1 MIRNPK
7 LLEEV
12 EIEDLKKEKTD
23 YFKSLR
29 IFESLWNE
37 GVNLG
42 VLPLKDPLE
51 DIDTDIKIACI
62 LNSKNV

>member
-7 LLEEV
+7 LFEEV

-23 YFKSLR
+23 YLKSLR

-51 DIDTDIKIACI
+51 GIDTDIKIACI

>member
-12 EIEDLKKEKTD
+12 EREDLKKEKTD
-23 YFKSLR
+23 YLKSLR

-42 VLPLKDPLE
+42 VLPLKNPLE

-62 LNSKNV
+62 LNSKNI

>member
-23 YFKSLR
+23 YLKSLR